1 MEIDLGAGVSMAL
14 EFDPAT
20 LDLRVLGVVGISLAL
35 GIVGGAARVVRDR
48 PMKATGKVDGTAV
61 ATTLLLAGVA
71 SQKGEKATQLGK
83 SAVAAA
89 RVLLEP
95 EPETSGRAGSKPED
109 VLATLN
115 RIDKDL
121 DEVRSWPRPR

>member
-1 MEIDLGAGVSMAL
+1 MSKKA
-14 EFDPAT
+14 
-20 LDLRVLGVVGISLAL
+20 VVAL
-35 GIVGGAARVVRDR
+35 GFVLSFF
-48 PMKATGKVDGTAV
+48 